1 MRRPAPPSPPTG
13 TRSTQARRRPW
24 RRIPTR
30 SAPEISATPTPTPRP
45 LATDLR
51 LDRDAEEAA
60 DVGDLVV
67 DAGTHR
73 WCERLERLD
82 GESTAK
88 TGPAQAPGPNRPAAD
103 DDSGM
108 KPSPTGLRRRLTLE
122 PLEALTP
129 AGQHR

>member
-1 MRRPAPPSPPTG
+1 MRRPAPRSPPTG

-60 DVGDLVV
+60 DAGDLVV

-73 WCERLERLD
+73 CCERLDRLD
-82 GESTAK
+82 GQSPAK
-88 TGPAQAPGPNRPAAD
+88 TRPAQ
-103 DDSGM
+103 
-108 KPSPTGLRRRLTLE
+108 
-122 PLEALTP
+122 TP
-129 AGQHR
+129 ARNRATVDAA